1 MTLPKLTKLE
11 LQIMEIFWKRG
22 ACSVREIQEAFPER
36 KRPAYTTVQ
45 TTVYRL
51 ETKKALRLV
60 KTIGKA
66 KVFET
71 AITRDQAQTRLI
83 DDLLGL
89 FGGDAKPVM
98 ARLVDSGKV
107 TMDHVKEIEAMV
119 RSHQGREPANASPTG
134 RSHQGKGRSK

>member
-11 LQIMEIFWKRG
+11 LQIMETFWTRG
-22 ACSVREIQEAFPER
+22 ACSVREIQEAFPEK

-66 KVFET
+66 KVFDA

-83 DDLLGL
+83 DDLLSL
-89 FGGDAKPVM
+89 FGGDVKPVM
-98 ARLVDSGKV
+98 ARLVDSGKL
-107 TMDHVKEIEAMV
+107 TLEHVKDAEAMV
-119 RSHQGREPANASPTG
+119 REHR
-134 RSHQGKGRSK
+134 GKEKSK